1 MNKAV
6 FLDRDGTI
14 NVDHGYVHRAEDFE
28 FLPGAVDG
36 LRMLQE
42 AGYLLV
48 VVTNQSGIGR
58 GMFTKE
64 EYLEFQQWFE
74 DELARQGV
82 TLTVQYFC
90 PHVDADGCDCRKP
103 KIGLF
108 EQAARDY
115 DIDWASSYAIGDRM
129 RDLTV
134 CEAHGVRGFLIDAD
148 GAESEVSA
156 GAQVVE
162 SLLEAA
168 KQIVTDM

>member
-28 FLPGAVDG
+28 FLPGVVDG

-42 AGYLLV
+42 AEYLLI

-58 GMFTKE
+58 GMFTEE
-64 EYLEFQQWFE
+64 EYLEFQQWFG

-82 TLTVQYFC
+82 TLTAQYFC

-115 DIDWASSYAIGDRM
+115 DIDWALSYAIGDRM

-134 CEAHGVRGFLIDAD
+134 CEAHAVRGFLIGTPSD
-148 GAESEVSA
+148 GLDIPDGV
-156 GAQVVE
+156 QVVE
-162 SLLEAA
+162 SLLKAA
-168 KQIVTDM
+168 ERIVKD